1 MEAEALS
8 AGALSA
14 NRSVREL
21 FISEWA
27 AGSQWGS
34 STELL
39 LEIRRK
45 CERNEAHAAVLAPL
59 RRLRWALCSL
69 SPSSAAFCLPVDLLE
84 EVAGCVAAAVRPEVR
99 GRWCEPLRAEE
110 GGWGGDS
117 GGVSGGGA
125 AGADDLLAWVD
136 AQGGDD

>member
-1 MEAEALS
+1 MAESMHFL
-8 AGALSA
+8 LL
-14 NRSVREL
+14 VY
-21 FISEWA
+21 
-27 AGSQWGS
+27 S
-34 STELL
+34 STVPRHSGRTSTQLL

-84 EVAGCVAAAVRPEVR
+84 EVAGCVAAAVRPEVC
-99 GRWCEPLRAEE
+99 GRWCEPLRTEE
-110 GGWGGDS
+110 GGWGGAGGGS
-117 GGVSGGGA
+117 GGASGGGA
-125 AGADDLLAWVD
+125 AGADELLAWVD